1 MLRAV
6 DLLSFLRRVHR
17 FSTASH
23 PTALDAC
30 YLAACPLPGS
40 DFHRLADD
48 SFQDT
53 QRGVGRLPIFLDY
66 AVTQQKLGFAPKHLK
81 VQEVD

>member
-53 QRGVGRLPIFLDY
+53 QRGVGQPHQILNFELLD
-66 AVTQQKLGFAPKHLK
+66 GFITAKIAL
-81 VQEVD
+81 DR